1 MAKLYKLKHPDNTI
15 TEHIGYNEFK
25 CYLENLKIGKTQ
37 IFESLDKNRPTRA
50 GYQLL
55 EIVNIEKEDYEVTC
69 DLCGKKIKESEVA
82 GKHEG
87 SPQCKECWGKWH
99 GAEDVK
105 NDEKLVEGKTERKP
119 KYEAY
124 DDYYIIRYGNNKQI
138 KITEEELSRFKKL
151 YCGTHSLTM
160 EEIGLEFNMLREEVY
175 AIKTAFDIIK
185 QSNPY
190 TDREIDSMSVEEMA
204 ENTRINKKKAY
215 LRRLNELK
223 VKDMEDELKKL
234 HKKDYYMN
242 KVIEAMKDVKVKDYD
257 EVIESP
263 SKLTYIVNLADLHVG
278 ASVHNMINDYNL
290 EEFKKRMA
298 KYAEEVFR
306 EMSWLNPERIIVINL
321 GDSINGIL
329 NQANRIESDCGL
341 IESVKCTTEE
351 IASFLRHLSHFGKV
365 EYYNVYGNHSN
376 IHKDKILN
384 IEEENLERLIT
395 WGLSNIF
402 SESKRI
408 EIHPAEDVIGIE
420 VYGKLVACQHGHNNI
435 SVEKL
440 TGKFDKVPRLSLHG
454 HFHNFQIQTKGNTE
468 CVQVGTMM
476 GSDSYAMSKGFIG
489 KPSQLL
495 IVIDENWKVEY
506 KPIYFDSKVGV

>member
-1 MAKLYKLKHPDNTI
+1 MGKLYKLKHPDNTI

-25 CYLENLKIGKTQ
+25 NYLSTLGIGKTQ

-55 EIVNIEKEDYEVTC
+55 EIIEETVLKCSNCGIEVKNYSGYFEGEG
-69 DLCGKKIKESEVA
+69 LCPKCYASIGGE
-82 GKHEG
+82 
-87 SPQCKECWGKWH
+87 
-99 GAEDVK
+99 VK
-105 NDEKLVEGKTERKP
+105 NDEKIKTERKP

-124 DDYYIIRYGNNKQI
+124 DGYYLVKFGNNKQI

-175 AIKTAFDIIK
+175 AIKTAFSIIK

-190 TDREIDSMSVEEMA
+190 TDREIDSMSVEEMV

-223 VKDMEDELKKL
+223 VKDMENELKKL

-242 KVIEAMKDVKVKDYD
+242 KIIDAMKDIKVKDYED
-257 EVIESP
+257 KIESP
-263 SKLTYIVNLADLHVG
+263 SKLTYIINLADLHVG
-278 ASVHNMINDYNL
+278 ASVHNMINNYNL
-290 EEFKKRMA
+290 EEFKKRMVY
-298 KYAEEVFR
+298 YAEEVFK

-321 GDSINGIL
+321 GDSLNGIL
-329 NQANRIESDCGL
+329 NQVNRIESDCRL
-341 IESVKCTTEE
+341 IESVKYATEE

-420 VYGKLVACQHGHNNI
+420 VYGKLVACQHGHNNL

-440 TGKFDKVPRLSLHG
+440 TGKFDRVPRLSLSG
-454 HFHNFQIQTKGNTE
+454 HFHHFQILTKGNTE

-476 GSDSYAMSKGFIG
+476 GSDSYAMSKGFTG

-495 IVIDENWKVEY
+495 IVIDEKWKVEY
-506 KPIYFDSKVGV
+506 KPIYFDSKVGGL